1 MMMFYKEK
9 GIWGFRNTSA
19 LNIQDKTLLE
29 IADKAKELWYWE
41 KDINKVK
48 ENLSKEYRDVLENYE
63 VVFYPEMIIIKDRNP
78 LDSYECEAVKIVNV
92 DFSSIIWK
100 IKVAIDKIRYETKKE
115 NYKIEIDTNHAWIMA
130 LLDWLQNELENISD
144 WTPGVDKLEIQINEK
159 ENEIKIDVDDFNMDI
174 KPY

>member
-9 GIWGFRNTSA
+9 GYLVFRDNVR
-19 LNIQDKTLLE
+19 LNLKDETLLE
-29 IADKAKELWYWE
+29 IADRIKELWYWE

-78 LDSYECEAVKIVNV
+78 LDSYECEAVKIVNI
-92 DFSSIIWK
+92 DFSNIIWK
-100 IKVAIDKIRYETKKE
+100 IKVAIDTVRYETKKE
-115 NYKIEIDTNHAWIMA
+115 NYIIEIDTNHAGVMA
-130 LLDWLQNELENISD
+130 LLDWLQNMLENVAD
-144 WTPGVDKLEIQINEK
+144 WTPGKDKIEIKTNEDLEINL
-159 ENEIKIDVDDFNMDI
+159 NDFKMKI